1 MNSFGKSA
9 CLALALA
16 SVIGAAPAN
25 DQVQAG
31 RQVSEWRCRNCHGG
45 TAPADYPIGP
55 SLARIVGNRAA
66 SNPTGV
72 HSRPMIGSGIV
83 WDRESLR
90 RFGALSNTR
99 TSRYQSLR

>member
-1 MNSFGKSA
+1 MNSFGKSG

-16 SVIGAAPAN
+16 SVIGAAAAD

-31 RQVSEWRCRNCHGG
+31 RQVFEWRCRNCHGG
-45 TAPADYPIGP
+45 AAPADYPIGP
-55 SLARIVGNRAA
+55 SLARIVGSRAG
-66 SNPTGV
+66 SIPTGMP
-72 HSRPMIGSGIV
+72 SRPMMDSGVV

>member
-9 CLALALA
+9 CLVLALA

-45 TAPADYPIGP
+45 TAPTDYPIGP
-55 SLARIVGNRAA
+55 SLARIVGSRAG
-66 SNPTGV
+66 SNPTGMP
-72 HSRPMIGSGIV
+72 SRPMMDSGVV

-99 TSRYQSLR
+99 TSRYQFQR